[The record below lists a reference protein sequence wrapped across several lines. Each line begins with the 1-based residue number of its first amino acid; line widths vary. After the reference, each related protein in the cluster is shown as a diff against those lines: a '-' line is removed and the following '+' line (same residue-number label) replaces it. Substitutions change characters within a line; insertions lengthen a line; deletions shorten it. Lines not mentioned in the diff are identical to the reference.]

1 MSFIIRIYNNPTYT
15 RINSKNRLNPNTNMD
30 MTSFNFFKIKF
41 TGKGKKMNEV
51 NLIRIQNSI
60 FTSSNSRVR
69 TFRYSLSSW
78 RKFLLTFTLLTQISE
93 IQVQSNFED
102 KVSESIR
109 FSSWF
114 NEWHSNKIQN
124 RWMENLHD
132 YNQQE

>member
-1 MSFIIRIYNNPTYT
+1 
-15 RINSKNRLNPNTNMD
+15 
-30 MTSFNFFKIKF
+30 MTSFNLFKIKF
-41 TGKGKKMNEV
+41 TGKGKEMNEV

-78 RKFLLTFTLLTQISE
+78 RKFLLTFTLLTQVSE
-93 IQVQSNFED
+93 IQVQLNFED

-132 YNQQE
+132 YNQQESHAKITLGQRDVKVDCEGK